1 MNMTNAEHK
10 IKWYFK
16 HKRSKKRVK
25 KILKKIEGYKG
36 KTNPKLIK
44 LSNEYAQEVL
54 GDKRHAYWLY
64 IYSAL
69 QNRFEEGWIPDDY
82 YKKEVVPKLNGDYG
96 EIADRNFVLRFL
108 FTQVE
113 TLDLAYIINGKICT
127 LQNKIIHPQNLKTH
141 LFENN
146 NRILYKLENSKRG
159 KGVTIL
165 DKNSF
170 DPSLFSSNRYSDGV
184 FKKFIH
190 QHSFFSDFTKKSVA
204 TIRVT
209 TASDENGHIS
219 AKAAYIRFGRDK
231 DSHVISSSA
240 ISVPIDINTGELYPK
255 GYMSWVE
262 IDKHPDTNTS
272 FHHKII
278 PNFDKCKEKAIQMHS
293 VVPFMGCIGWDFA
306 IDYKEDVQLIELNGI
321 NNGIKFSEATT
332 GPSFIDLNWKKLW
345 KEV

>member
-1 MNMTNAEHK
+1 MTTSTEHK
-10 IKWYFK
+10 IKWHFK

-25 KILKKIEGYKG
+25 KILKKIESYKG
-36 KTNPKLIK
+36 ITNPKLIK
-44 LSNEYAQEVL
+44 QSDEYAQEIL
-54 GDKRHAYWLY
+54 GDKQHAPWLY
-64 IYSAL
+64 VYSAL
-69 QNRFEEGWIPDDY
+69 QNRFVEGWIPDDY
-82 YKKEVVPKLNGDYG
+82 YKKEVIPRLNGEYG
-96 EIADRNFVLRFL
+96 EVANRNFVLPFL

-113 TLDLAYIINGKICT
+113 TLDLGYIINGKFCT
-127 LQNKIIHPQNLKTH
+127 IQNKIIHLQDLKTH
-141 LFENN
+141 LFQNN
-146 NRILYKLENSKRG
+146 NKIVYKLENSKRG
-159 KGVTIL
+159 KGVIIL
-165 DKNSF
+165 DENSF
-170 DPSLFSSNRYSDGV
+170 DSSLFPSNRYKNGV

-190 QHSFFSDFTKKSVA
+190 QHPFFLDFTKNSVA

-219 AKAAYIRFGRDK
+219 AKAAYIRFGRDN

-240 ISVPIDINTGELYPK
+240 VSVPIDINTGELYSK

-272 FHHKII
+272 FQHKII
-278 PNFDKCKEKAIQMHS
+278 PNFDACKEKAIQMHS

-306 IDYKEDVQLIELNGI
+306 VDHKEDVQLIELNGI

-332 GPSFIDLNWKKLW
+332 GPSFKDLNWEKLW